1 FYCVFVTNFHHFL
14 MCFIALLL
22 HFHPHFCL
30 IFFAILTL
38 FSRSF
43 LIWVK
48 PNWRKCFLCFSVGQV
63 AFSASL
69 LTSGAGHTGPFNA
82 FTPLVFRHV
91 ISNIGNAYSPTT
103 GFFLAPVRGA
113 YHFEFYIAALGSTH
127 NSGAGLLKNGEH
139 VVVAYETEATSW
151 GQSANGATL
160 LLEANDVVSLR
171 LWVHSRIY
179 ENENRHNT
187 FSGLNQINIGDN
199 II

>member
-1 FYCVFVTNFHHFL
+1 L
-14 MCFIALLL
+14 DPPISCFSAS
-22 HFHPHFCL
+22 
-30 IFFAILTL
+30 
-38 FSRSF
+38 FSTE
-43 LIWVK
+43 LNVQ
-48 PNWRKCFLCFSVGQV
+48 FLCFSVGQV

-103 GFFLAPVRGA
+103 GFFIAPVRGA

-139 VVVAYETEATSW
+139 VVIAYETEAKSW

-160 LLEANDVVSLR
+160 LLEANDIVSLR
-171 LWVHSRIY
+171 LWANTRIY
-179 ENENRHNT
+179 ENTNRHNT
-187 FSGLNQINIGDN
+187 FSGRLLACFFTGENWSSQV
-199 II
+199 

>member
-1 FYCVFVTNFHHFL
+1 PHWAFL
-14 MCFIALLL
+14 SLTPLSPASLLL
-22 HFHPHFCL
+22 SPPKWGSR
-30 IFFAILTL
+30 IPTILLAPIQNTNSKL
-38 FSRSF
+38 
-43 LIWVK
+43 
-48 PNWRKCFLCFSVGQV
+48 GQV

-103 GFFLAPVRGA
+103 GFFIAPVRGA

-139 VVVAYETEATSW
+139 VVIAYETEAKSW

-160 LLEANDVVSLR
+160 LLEANDIVSLR
-171 LWVHSRIY
+171 LWANTRIY
-179 ENENRHNT
+179 ENTNRHNT
-187 FSGLNQINIGDN
+187 FSGQLPQDVK
-199 II
+199 